1 MKLDRET
8 FNTWIRQHKLFALS
22 APVVVLLTIYFLV
35 NSLGS
40 FGQGTKPLTGDEG
53 YNNNLPEQENELEV
67 QSPNELYKKSQ
78 QDSLERSRS
87 TGTLKNIVD
96 ARRKNDSLELILEEL
111 NAFSFDDSPSTSST
125 EIIPP
130 SEQESITSKT
140 ELLEKL
146 EYRKM
151 ILEARDER
159 LSRSQDYSAPY
170 VESSNK
176 PVVSSISIDAAIYRD
191 QFILP
196 GNRVTLILRED
207 VRYNG
212 RLLPKNTFVFAK
224 SNLQGSRVLLEVTN
238 IDNVKIPLQA
248 IDQEDGMVGL
258 HNERAG
264 ELLSEFTADIQGQ
277 GINEL
282 SEAVGEFSDTPI
294 GRNLVRSFGNFFQRK
309 NIGNMTK
316 FYWSMATV
324 FFWCPKN
331 KRMAKKLFFI
341 SMLIFCFHSQGTTMQ
356 RYFGSCPELQDHF
369 DISRKHC

>member
-1 MKLDRET
+1 MKIDRET

-40 FGQGTKPLTGDEG
+40 FGQDTKPLAKDDG
-53 YNNNLPEQENELEV
+53 YNNHLPGQENELEV
-67 QSPNELYKKSQ
+67 QDPNELYKKSQ

-87 TGTLKNIVD
+87 TGTLKNIVN
-96 ARRKNDSLELILEEL
+96 ARRKNDSLKLVLEEL
-111 NAFSFDDSPSTSST
+111 NAFSFDDSLSTSST
-125 EIIPP
+125 EIITP

-140 ELLEKL
+140 ELLKKL

-176 PVVSSISIDAAIYRD
+176 SVISSIIIDAAIYRD

-207 VRYNG
+207 VNFNG
-212 RLLPKNTFVFAK
+212 KLFPKNTFVYAQ
-224 SNLQGSRVLLEVTN
+224 SNLQGSRVLLEVSN
-238 IDNVKIPLQA
+238 IDNASILLKA

-264 ELLSEFTADIQGQ
+264 ELLNEFNAEVQEQ

-282 SEAVGEFSDTPI
+282 SEAVGEFSETSMT
-294 GRNLVRSFGNFFQRK
+294 RNLVRSFGNFFKKKKYRQQDKILLVNGDR
-309 NIGNMTK
+309 
-316 FYWSMATV
+316 V
-324 FFWCPKN
+324 FLVPK
-331 KRMAKKLFFI
+331 
-341 SMLIFCFHSQGTTMQ
+341 T
-356 RYFGSCPELQDHF
+356 
-369 DISRKHC
+369 

>member
-40 FGQGTKPLTGDEG
+40 FGQETKPLAKDDG
-53 YNNNLPEQENELEV
+53 YNNHLPGQENELEV
-67 QSPNELYKKSQ
+67 QDPNELYKKSQ
-78 QDSLERSRS
+78 QDSVERSRS

-96 ARRKNDSLELILEEL
+96 ARRKNDSLELVLEEL
-111 NAFSFDDSPSTSST
+111 NAFSFDDSSSTSST

-176 PVVSSISIDAAIYRD
+176 PIVSSISIDAAIYRD

-207 VRYNG
+207 VDYNG
-212 RLLPKNTFVFAK
+212 KLLPKNTFVYAK
-224 SNLQGSRVLLEVTN
+224 SNLQGARVLLEVTN
-238 IDNVKIPLQA
+238 IDNIKIPLTA
-248 IDQEDGMVGL
+248 VDQEDGMIGL

-264 ELLSEFTADIQGQ
+264 ELISEFTADVQGQ

-282 SEAVGEFSDTPI
+282 SETVGELSETPMA
-294 GRNLVRSFGNFFQRK
+294 RNLIRSFGNFFQKKKYRQQDK
-309 NIGNMTK
+309 ILLVNGDRV
-316 FYWSMATV
+316 YLV
-324 FFWCPKN
+324 PK
-331 KRMAKKLFFI
+331 
-341 SMLIFCFHSQGTTMQ
+341 T
-356 RYFGSCPELQDHF
+356 
-369 DISRKHC
+369 

>member
-1 MKLDRET
+1 MKLDRDT

-40 FGQGTKPLTGDEG
+40 FGQDTKPLAKDDG
-53 YNNNLPEQENELEV
+53 YNNHLPGQENELEV
-67 QSPNELYKKSQ
+67 QDPNELYKKSQ

-87 TGTLKNIVD
+87 TGILKNIVD
-96 ARRKNDSLELILEEL
+96 AKRQNDSLAQVLEEL

-125 EIIPP
+125 EIILPP
-130 SEQESITSKT
+130 EQESITNPKT
-140 ELLEKL
+140 EFREKL

-151 ILEARDER
+151 MLEARDER

-176 PVVSSISIDAAIYRD
+176 PVASSISIDAAIYRD

-207 VRYNG
+207 VNFNG
-212 RLLPKNTFVFAK
+212 KLFPKNTFVYAQ

-238 IDNVKIPLQA
+238 IDNSRILLKA

-264 ELLSEFTADIQGQ
+264 ELLNEFNAEVQEQ

-282 SEAVGEFSDTPI
+282 SEAVGEFSETSMT
-294 GRNLVRSFGNFFQRK
+294 RNLIRSFGNFFQKKKYRQQDK
-309 NIGNMTK
+309 ILLVNGDRV
-316 FYWSMATV
+316 YLV
-324 FFWCPKN
+324 PK
-331 KRMAKKLFFI
+331 
-341 SMLIFCFHSQGTTMQ
+341 T
-356 RYFGSCPELQDHF
+356 
-369 DISRKHC
+369 